1 MNQSIIAQK
10 EPYIIEVVEGKSYYW
25 CQCGLSNK
33 QPFCD
38 SSHKE
43 TNFKPILYK
52 ATENKKVYFCV
63 CKKTSKQP
71 FCDGSH
77 KKLK

>member
-10 EPYIIEVVEGKSYYW
+10 GPYIMEVVEGKSYYW

-38 SSHKE
+38 GSHKE

-52 ATENKKVYFCV
+52 ATENKKVYFYG
-63 CKKTSKQP
+63 CKKHQNNLLAMGRTKN
-71 FCDGSH
+71 
-77 KKLK
+77 